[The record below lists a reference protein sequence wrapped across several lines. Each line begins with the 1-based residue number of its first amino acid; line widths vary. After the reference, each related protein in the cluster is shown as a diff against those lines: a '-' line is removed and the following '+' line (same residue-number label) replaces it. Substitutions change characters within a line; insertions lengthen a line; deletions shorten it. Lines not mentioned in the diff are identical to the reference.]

1 MRRWAALAS
10 HWLALVLGAAGCTP
24 LHHSIEPYESDPAQ
38 AAAIEARAAQRCRL
52 SPERKFTTDGC
63 SMFPDSGWVQCCV
76 EHDLAYWC
84 GGRAAQRLEADRGLQ
99 DCVAALGQPETA
111 WWMKLGV
118 RLGGHPWWPFP
129 WRWGYGWDWP
139 HGYERGP

>member
-1 MRRWAALAS
+1 MRRWVAPAS
-10 HWLALVLGAAGCTP
+10 PWLALVLGAAGCTP
-24 LHHSIEPYESDPAQ
+24 LRHSIEPYESDPAQ

-84 GGRAAQRLEADRGLQ
+84 GGSAAQRLEADRGLQ

-118 RLGGHPWWPFP
+118 RVGGHPWWPFP